1 MGREVGPRVEGLIYV
16 EKEVWYEKG
25 MWPLRKL
32 SCVDLL
38 RAMGKYMGRMCMPQE
53 L

>member
-25 MWPLRKL
+25 MWPFRKL

-38 RAMGKYMGRMCMPQE
+38 RAMGKYMRRMCMP
-53 L
+53 

>member
-1 MGREVGPRVEGLIYV
+1 MGREVGFRVEGFIYV

-25 MWPLRKL
+25 MWFLRKL
-32 SCVDLL
+32 SCVDLF
-38 RAMGKYMGRMCMPQE
+38 RVMGKYMGRMCM